1 MKVVHLVTEDSGG
14 AGRAARRISKAER
27 KLGIESRVLVLDK
40 LTEDPQVEEVYSSS
54 IKKML
59 FKTLRKYKQK
69 KIYNINDFYVSE
81 FGIEKSELRKLVK
94 RADIIHIHWINHS
107 FLSLK
112 SISKLSEEVPIVWTM
127 HDMWPFTAGCYYDS
141 ECGGYIYDCENC
153 NMNQGIQNDMV
164 HNYFLEKEKL
174 ISKKN
179 ITFVG
184 CSNWISQCASA
195 SKITMDNYIC
205 TIPNPIDINLF
216 FNSDKAEARKRLG
229 IETDKKIVLY
239 GALSSNSSKRKGY
252 EYLRDAIDML
262 DPEKYCVL
270 IFGNSEDYKANE
282 LGIEAYA
289 LGEIKDD
296 FKLVDIYN
304 AADVFV
310 APSKQENLSNAVM
323 ESLSCGT
330 PVAAFQ
336 IGGMSD
342 MIANHVTGYL
352 AQPFESGDLAKG
364 IIECADS
371 KSYGANARNYVQ
383 NKFSEKIVGNMYIQL
398 YNEILNKGV
407 INE

>member
-1 MKVVHLVTEDSGG
+1 MKT
-14 AGRAARRISKAER
+14 SKNR
-27 KLGIESRVLVLDK
+27 GTYYL
-40 LTEDPQVEEVYSSS
+40 
-54 IKKML
+54 
-59 FKTLRKYKQK
+59 
-69 KIYNINDFYVSE
+69 
-81 FGIEKSELRKLVK
+81 
-94 RADIIHIHWINHS
+94 
-107 FLSLK
+107 
-112 SISKLSEEVPIVWTM
+112 
-127 HDMWPFTAGCYYDS
+127 PFT
-141 ECGGYIYDCENC
+141 
-153 NMNQGIQNDMV
+153 
-164 HNYFLEKEKL
+164 
-174 ISKKN
+174 
-179 ITFVG
+179 
-184 CSNWISQCASA
+184 
-195 SKITMDNYIC
+195 
-205 TIPNPIDINLF
+205 
-216 FNSDKAEARKRLG
+216 
-229 IETDKKIVLY
+229 
-239 GALSSNSSKRKGY
+239 
-252 EYLRDAIDML
+252 
-262 DPEKYCVL
+262 
-270 IFGNSEDYKANE
+270 
-282 LGIEAYA
+282 IEAYA